1 MRLKAFNSIMP
12 FKKFSFK
19 DIAADTFNHATES
32 ILLTWKEIS
41 TLLGLKQDVYKN
53 PLHQPLRKPVTA
65 ILIGAGNRGNV
76 YADYA
81 LVHSDELKMVGVAEQ
96 DAVRN
101 GRFARKHHI
110 EAINR
115 FYNWED
121 IFERPK
127 FADAV
132 IIATPD
138 SLHAAPCLRALHS
151 GYDVLLEKPIALTE
165 QECRAILHA
174 AKATGRIVGVCHVLR
189 YSPYFRQ
196 LKEIINSKTIGDIVS
211 VQHIEPIGYA
221 HMAHSY
227 VRGNWH
233 NSKKTSPI
241 ILAKSCHDTD
251 ILRWLI
257 NEPIEDIQCFGSLR
271 LFKKENAPAG
281 STPRCTDGCA
291 VESTCPF
298 SALQI
303 YYRDRK
309 RLYVFDLPEQ
319 RKSWDYIILKKL
331 KTTDYGRCVYDMDN
345 DQPDH
350 LTINM
355 RFGNNVTA
363 AFSMEGLTSYE
374 GRCTRIMGTKGD
386 ITGDMETYTITD
398 FKTGRQTSWSLKTD
412 FHGGG
417 DHRLVQDWVQA
428 VGHQNPHILSSTID
442 VSVVS
447 HLMAFAAE
455 KSRLNRTI
463 EEVKLEQ

>member
-1 MRLKAFNSIMP
+1 MAQ
-12 FKKFSFK
+12 KKFSFRN
-19 DIAADTFNHATES
+19 IAMDTFNQATES
-32 ILLTWKEIS
+32 IILTWKEMAA
-41 TLLGLKQDVYKN
+41 LLGLKQDVYKN
-53 PLHQPLRKPVTA
+53 PLHKPLNKPVTA

-81 LVHSDELKMVGVAEQ
+81 LIHPDELKITGIAEQ

-101 GRFARKHHI
+101 GRFARKH
-110 EAINR
+110 AISAENR
-115 FYNWED
+115 FYNWND
-121 IFERPK
+121 VFEREK
-127 FADAV
+127 FADAI

-138 SLHAAPCLRALHS
+138 QLHAQPCLQALHL

-165 QECRAILHA
+165 QDCRMILQK
-174 AKATGRIVGVCHVLR
+174 AKSTGRIVGVCHVLR
-189 YSPYFRQ
+189 YAPYFRQ
-196 LKEIINSKTIGDIVS
+196 LKEIISSGTIGNVVS

-241 ILAKSCHDTD
+241 VLAKSCHDTD

-257 NEPIEDIQCFGSLR
+257 DEPIEDVQCFGGLR
-271 LFKKENAPAG
+271 LFTKENAPAG
-281 STPRCTDGCA
+281 STARCTDGCA

-319 RKSWDYIILKKL
+319 RKHWDYIILKRL
-331 KTTDYGRCVYDMDN
+331 KTTDFGRCVYDMDN

-386 ITGDMETYTITD
+386 IVGDMENYTITD
-398 FKTGRQTSWSLKTD
+398 FKTGQETSWSLKTD

-428 VGHQNPHILSSTID
+428 VGHQNAAILSSTID

-455 KSRLNRTI
+455 KSRVNHTI
-463 EEVKLEQ
+463 EEVKLNK

>member
-1 MRLKAFNSIMP
+1 MP
-12 FKKFSFK
+12 LRNFSFRN
-19 DIAADTFNHATES
+19 IAVETLNQATES
-32 ILLTWKEIS
+32 IILTWNEIA
-41 TLLGLKQDVYKN
+41 TLFGLTQDIYKN
-53 PLHQPLRKPVTA
+53 PLHRPLSKPVSA
-65 ILIGAGNRGNV
+65 ILIGAGNRGNI

-81 LVHSDELKMVGVAEQ
+81 LIYPNELNIIGVADQ
-96 DAVRN
+96 NAVRN

-110 EAINR
+110 AAVNR
-115 FYNWED
+115 FYNWKDVFKRE
-121 IFERPK
+121 K

-138 SLHAAPCLRALHS
+138 ALHAAPCLRALEA

-165 QECRAILHA
+165 QDCRLIHEK
-174 AKATGRIVGVCHVLR
+174 AKETGRIVGICHVLR
-189 YSPYFRQ
+189 YSPYFKQ
-196 LKEIINSKTIGDIVS
+196 LKEIITSGMIGDIVS
-211 VQHIEPIGYA
+211 VQHLEPIGFD

-233 NSKKTSPI
+233 NSKKSSPI

-257 NEPIEDIQCFGSLR
+257 DEPVEDVQCFGGLNH
-271 LFKKENAPAG
+271 FKLENAPEG
-281 STPRCTDGCA
+281 STERCMDHCA

-319 RKSWDYIILKKL
+319 RRKWDELILKRL
-331 KTTDYGRCVYDMDN
+331 KTTDYGRCVYRMDN

-350 LTINM
+350 LTVNM
-355 RFGNNVTA
+355 RFAKNITA
-363 AFSMEGLTSYE
+363 VFSMEGLTSYE
-374 GRCTRIMGTKGD
+374 GRNTRIMGTKGD
-386 ITGDMETYTITD
+386 IVGDMETYTMTD
-398 FKTGRQTSWSLKTD
+398 FRTGQKTTWSLKTD

-428 VGHQNPHILSSTID
+428 VGHQEARILSSTID
-442 VSVVS
+442 VSVVG

-455 KSRLNRTI
+455 RSRLNHTI
-463 EEVKLEQ
+463 EEVRLHR

>member
-1 MRLKAFNSIMP
+1 MAL
-12 FKKFSFK
+12 KKFSFRN
-19 DIAADTFNHATES
+19 IAMDTFNQATES
-32 ILLTWKEIS
+32 IILTWKEMAA
-41 TLLGLKQDVYKN
+41 LLGLKQDVYKN
-53 PLHQPLRKPVTA
+53 PLHKPLNKPVTA

-81 LVHSDELKMVGVAEQ
+81 LIHPDELKITGIAEQ

-101 GRFARKHHI
+101 GMFARKH
-110 EAINR
+110 AISAENR
-115 FYNWED
+115 FYNWTD
-121 IFERPK
+121 VFEREK
-127 FADAV
+127 FADAI

-138 SLHAAPCLRALHS
+138 QLHAQPCLQALHL

-165 QECRAILHA
+165 QDCRMILQK
-174 AKATGRIVGVCHVLR
+174 AKSTGRIVGVCHVLR
-189 YSPYFRQ
+189 YAPYFRQ
-196 LKEIINSKTIGDIVS
+196 LKEIISSGTIGNVVS

-241 ILAKSCHDTD
+241 VLAKSCHDTD

-257 NEPIEDIQCFGSLR
+257 DEPIEDVQCFGGLR
-271 LFKKENAPAG
+271 LFTKENAPAG
-281 STPRCTDGCA
+281 STARCTDGCA

-319 RKSWDYIILKKL
+319 RKNWDYIILKRL
-331 KTTDYGRCVYDMDN
+331 KTTDFGRCVYDMDN

-386 ITGDMETYTITD
+386 IVGNMETYTITD
-398 FKTGRQTSWSLKTD
+398 FKTGQETSWSLKTD

-428 VGHQNPHILSSTID
+428 VGHQNAAILSSTID

-455 KSRLNRTI
+455 KSRVNHTI
-463 EEVKLEQ
+463 EEVKLNK

>member
-1 MRLKAFNSIMP
+1 MP
-12 FKKFSFK
+12 LKKFSFRN
-19 DIAADTFNHATES
+19 IAMDTFNQATES
-32 ILLTWKEIS
+32 ILLTWKEMA
-41 TLLGLKQDVYKN
+41 TLLGLKQDIYKN
-53 PLHQPLRKPVTA
+53 PLHKSLTKPVTA

-81 LVHSDELKMVGVAEQ
+81 LIHPEELKIVGVAEQ

-101 GRFARKHHI
+101 GRFARKHSI
-110 EAINR
+110 PAGNR
-115 FYNWED
+115 FYNWTD
-121 IFERPK
+121 VFEREK

-138 SLHAAPCLRALHS
+138 QLHAQPCLRALHH

-165 QECRAILHA
+165 QDCRLILQK

-196 LKEIINSKTIGDIVS
+196 LKEIITSGTIGNVVS
-211 VQHIEPIGYA
+211 VQHMEPIGYA

-233 NSKKTSPI
+233 NSQKTSPI
-241 ILAKSCHDTD
+241 VLAKSCHDTD

-257 NEPIEDIQCFGSLR
+257 NEPIEDLQCFGGLR
-271 LFKKENAPAG
+271 LFTKENAPAG
-281 STPRCTDGCA
+281 STARCTDGCA
-291 VESTCPF
+291 IESSCPF

-303 YYRDRK
+303 YYRDKK

-319 RKSWDYIILKKL
+319 RKNWNYIILKRL

-355 RFGNNVTA
+355 RFGNNITA

-374 GRCTRIMGTKGD
+374 GRCTRIMGTTGD
-386 ITGDMETYTITD
+386 IVGDMETYTITD

-428 VGHQNPHILSSTID
+428 VGHQDPAILSSTID

-455 KSRLNRTI
+455 KSRLNHTI
-463 EEVKLEQ
+463 EEVKLNK

>member
-1 MRLKAFNSIMP
+1 MPLKN
-12 FKKFSFK
+12 FSFK
-19 DIAADTFNHATES
+19 NIAIDTFNQATES
-32 ILLTWKEIS
+32 LLLTWKEIA
-41 TLLGLKQDVYKN
+41 TLFGLKQDIYKN
-53 PLHQPLRKPVTA
+53 PLHRPLSKPVSA
-65 ILIGAGNRGNV
+65 ILIGAGNRGNI

-81 LVHSDELKMVGVAEQ
+81 IIHPDELNIVGVADQ

-101 GRFARKHHI
+101 GRFARKHNI
-110 EAINR
+110 VAANR

-121 IFERPK
+121 VFKREK

-138 SLHAAPCLRALHS
+138 QLHAPACLQALDK

-165 QECRAILHA
+165 DECRLIHEKAIS
-174 AKATGRIVGVCHVLR
+174 TGRIVGVCHVLR

-196 LKEIINSKTIGDIVS
+196 LKEIINAKTIGDIVS
-211 VQHIEPIGYA
+211 VQHMEPIGFS

-233 NSKKTSPI
+233 NSKITSPI

-257 NEPIEDIQCFGSLR
+257 NEPIEDVQCYGGLR
-271 LFKKENAPAG
+271 HFTIDNAPPG
-281 STPRCTDGCA
+281 STDRCTDGCA
-291 VESTCPF
+291 VEGSCPF

-319 RKSWDYIILKKL
+319 KRNWDYIILKKL
-331 KTTDYGRCVYDMDN
+331 KTTDYGRCVYRMDN

-350 LTINM
+350 LTVNM
-355 RFGNNVTA
+355 RFGKNITA
-363 AFSMEGLTSYE
+363 SFSMEGLTSYE

-386 ITGDMETYTITD
+386 IVGDMETYTITD
-398 FKTGRQTSWSLKTD
+398 FRTGQQTTWSLKTD

-428 VGHQNPHILSSTID
+428 VGHQDANILSSTIN

-455 KSRLNRTI
+455 RSRLNHTI
-463 EEVKLEQ
+463 EEIKLNK

>member
-1 MRLKAFNSIMP
+1 MP
-12 FKKFSFK
+12 FKNFSFK
-19 DIAADTFNHATES
+19 NIAAETFNQATES
-32 ILLTWKEIS
+32 IILTWKEIS
-41 TLLGLKQDVYKN
+41 TLLGLKQDIYKN
-53 PLHQPLRKPVTA
+53 PLHHPLQKPVTA
-65 ILIGAGNRGNV
+65 ILIGAGNRGNI
-76 YADYA
+76 YADYS
-81 LVHSDELKMVGVAEQ
+81 LIHPEELNIVGVAEQ

-101 GRFARKHHI
+101 GRFARKHNI
-110 EAINR
+110 DADKR
-115 FYNWED
+115 FYNWEHV
-121 IFERPK
+121 FEREK

-138 SLHAAPCLRALHS
+138 FLHAEPCIKALEA
-151 GYDVLLEKPIALTE
+151 GYNVLLEKPIALTE
-165 QECRAILHA
+165 RDCRLILEK
-174 AKATGRIVGVCHVLR
+174 AKSTGKIVGVCHVLR

-196 LKEIINSKTIGDIVS
+196 LKEIISAKTIGDIVS
-211 VQHIEPIGYA
+211 VQHMEPIGYA

-233 NSKKTSPI
+233 NSTKTSPI

-257 NEPIEDIQCFGSLR
+257 NEPIEDLQCFGDLR

-281 STPRCTDGCA
+281 STARCTDGCA
-291 VESTCPF
+291 VEATCPF

-309 RLYVFDLPEQ
+309 RLYVFDLPEK
-319 RKSWDYIILKKL
+319 RRSWDYIILKKL

-350 LTINM
+350 LTVNM
-355 RFGNNVTA
+355 RFANNITA

-374 GRCTRIMGTKGD
+374 GRQTRIMGTKGD
-386 ITGDMETYTITD
+386 IVGDMETYTITD
-398 FKTGRQTSWSLKTD
+398 FRTGQKTTWSLKTD

-428 VGHQNPHILSSTID
+428 VGHNNAAILSSTID

-455 KSRLNRTI
+455 RSRLNQSI
-463 EEVKLEQ
+463 EEVKLL

>member
-1 MRLKAFNSIMP
+1 MAL
-12 FKKFSFK
+12 KKFSFRN
-19 DIAADTFNHATES
+19 IAMDTFNQATES
-32 ILLTWKEIS
+32 IILTWKEMAA
-41 TLLGLKQDVYKN
+41 LLGLKQDVYKN
-53 PLHQPLRKPVTA
+53 PLHKPLNKPVTA

-81 LVHSDELKMVGVAEQ
+81 LTHPDELKITGIAEQ

-101 GRFARKHHI
+101 GRFARKH
-110 EAINR
+110 AISAENR
-115 FYNWED
+115 FYNWND
-121 IFERPK
+121 VFEREK
-127 FADAV
+127 FADAI

-138 SLHAAPCLRALHS
+138 QLHAQPCLQALHL

-165 QECRAILHA
+165 QDCRTILHK
-174 AKATGRIVGVCHVLR
+174 AKSTGRIVGVCHVLR
-189 YSPYFRQ
+189 YAPYFRQ
-196 LKEIINSKTIGDIVS
+196 LKEIISSGTIGNVVS

-233 NSKKTSPI
+233 NSKETSPI
-241 ILAKSCHDTD
+241 VLAKSCHDTD

-257 NEPIEDIQCFGSLR
+257 DEPIEDVQCFGGLR
-271 LFKKENAPAG
+271 LFTKENAPAG
-281 STPRCTDGCA
+281 STARCTDGCA
-291 VESTCPF
+291 AESTCPF

-319 RKSWDYIILKKL
+319 RKHWDYIILKRL
-331 KTTDYGRCVYDMDN
+331 KTTDFGRCVYDMDN

-386 ITGDMETYTITD
+386 IVGDMENYTITD
-398 FKTGRQTSWSLKTD
+398 FKTGQETSWSLKTD

-428 VGHQNPHILSSTID
+428 VGHQNAAILSSTID

-455 KSRLNRTI
+455 KSRVNHTI
-463 EEVKLEQ
+463 EEVKLNK